1 MTPIPPRTTRRLL
14 AVAVLLTAAAAQ
26 AQFLPYR
33 PPIVI
38 NVCQTPPDLAKCQ
51 SPAYQS
57 GPCWSTY
64 RDTCRN
70 LLKAEYSR
78 QHDALP
84 LTNSTSVPVA
94 GTLSRAGAQVTT
106 KLHAPSFAGYY
117 ASGMSSSY
125 SGSVSQSQL
134 LAVRPSDPMTVP
146 PRIQWMLNGNQ
157 VTGCQEYVHERYM
170 NFGAWED
177 LVNPY
182 ANDFIARFALAYW
195 GEQPIAYQRLR
206 SKDGTDRGDFPWLTA
221 SQPKNPYHQALPL
234 QLPGGTASSLA
245 WWNARTAAGRSWGA
259 WNWDRHYST
268 GLASLGSFTADKME
282 DEYQL
287 AQQFD
292 LLVRE
297 RNKIYDSWVQA
308 TSRCGLPW
316 YLGPMPADQCKALTD
331 SASSQLV
338 PLDFGIA
345 VSLTEA
351 ERRGCLDTSRVTA
364 CDWSPKFF
372 SDTLQQRLS
381 TLREPDQKRCVQMTQ
396 NRFGSG
402 LVKQAKEVGL
412 GPTIPPAD
420 WTANTTTL
428 TDLFARTEALV
439 AAINM
444 PVDPVTKKPT
454 LSTFKSDSS
463 SIGSEWFG
471 ARYNYEAGWG
481 LTNFAAPQRMCE
493 AQFQAKAN
501 LDATAT
507 VLKFPIEVVNIHASA
522 TTYSMGATNNET
534 WLNTVSHTRLL
545 GEDIYTPVDEWS
557 PLQFNLVAE
566 AGRGFRVTPVDN
578 IYIVV
583 LGIPVKL
590 AGGVSGGVGL
600 KATLKG
606 GIDRDCGPKDTI
618 GLRSDGAVAP
628 YGYLD
633 AFAQASVDAYVLEVG
648 IRGQVTLVR
657 LDVPL
662 TAQVK
667 VAMNSSGVAE
677 LTANTR
683 LDFKLRTLDGRI
695 TVFADSLLKSYEMD
709 LVRWSG
715 PEVSTRL
722 FELNYAPVPISLVKQ
737 KLDL

>member
-1 MTPIPPRTTRRLL
+1 MTPIPPRTMRPLL
-14 AVAVLLTAAAAQ
+14 ALAVLLTAAAAQ
-26 AQFLPYR
+26 AQLR
-33 PPIVI
+33 TPILI
-38 NVCQTPPDLAKCQ
+38 NFCPTAPDLATCQ
-51 SPAYQS
+51 SPSFQS
-57 GPCWSTY
+57 GSCWSKY
-64 RDTCRN
+64 RDTCRT

-78 QHDALP
+78 QHDGLT
-84 LTNSTSVPVA
+84 LTNSTTVPVA
-94 GTLSRAGAQVTT
+94 GTLSRAGTPVTT
-106 KLHAPSFAGYY
+106 KLLPHSYAGYY

-134 LAVRPSDPMTVP
+134 AAVKPSGTLEVA
-146 PRIQWMLNGNQ
+146 PRIQWALNGDR
-157 VTGCQEYVHERYM
+157 VTSCQEYVHERYM
-170 NFGAWED
+170 NFGDFED
-177 LVNPY
+177 AVNPY
-182 ANDFIARFALAYW
+182 PNDYIVHFFLAYW
-195 GEQPIAYQRLR
+195 GEQPIAWQRLH

-234 QLPGGTASSLA
+234 RMPGGTESSLT
-245 WWNARTAAGRSWGA
+245 WWNTRTAAGRSWGA
-259 WNWDRHYST
+259 WNWDRHYNT
-268 GLASLGSFTADKME
+268 GFAAIGTFTADQME

-292 LLVRE
+292 ALVKE
-297 RNKIYDSWVQA
+297 RNKVYDTWALA
-308 TSRCGLPW
+308 TARCGLPW
-316 YLGPMPADQCKALTD
+316 FMGPMPADQCKALTD
-331 SASSQLV
+331 AAGSQLV
-338 PLDFGIA
+338 ALDFGIA
-345 VSLTEA
+345 VSLSNA
-351 ERRGCLDTSRVTA
+351 ERRGCLDTSKLTA

-372 SDTLQQRLS
+372 SDSLQQRLA
-381 TLREPDQKRCVQMTQ
+381 TLREPDLKRCVKMTQ
-396 NRFGSG
+396 NRFTTG
-402 LVKQAKEVGL
+402 LVKQAREVGL
-412 GPTIPPAD
+412 GPTIPAAD
-420 WTANTTTL
+420 WTANTTLL
-428 TDLFARTEALV
+428 TDLFTRTEALV
-439 AAINM
+439 AAINI
-444 PVDPVTKKPT
+444 PVDPVTQKPT
-454 LSTFKSDSS
+454 LAAFKSDSS
-463 SIGSEWFG
+463 NIGSEWFG

-481 LTNFAAPQRMCE
+481 LTNFAAPHRMCE
-493 AQFQAKAN
+493 AQFEAKAN

-522 TTYSMGATNNET
+522 TTYSMGANNNDT

-618 GLRSDGAVAP
+618 GLRSDGSVAP

-633 AFAQASVDAYVLEVG
+633 AFAQASVDAYILEVG
-648 IRGQVTLVR
+648 IRGEVTLVR

-667 VAMNSSGVAE
+667 VALNSSGVAE
-677 LTANTR
+677 LTASTA

-695 TVFADSLLKSYEMD
+695 TVFADSFFKSYEMD

-722 FELNYAPVPISLVKQ
+722 CELNYAPVPISLVKQ